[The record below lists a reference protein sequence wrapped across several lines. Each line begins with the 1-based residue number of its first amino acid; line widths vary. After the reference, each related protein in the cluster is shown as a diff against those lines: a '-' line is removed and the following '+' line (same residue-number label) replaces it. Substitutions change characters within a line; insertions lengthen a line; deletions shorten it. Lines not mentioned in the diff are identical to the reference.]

1 MEAGYTD
8 QMLFFFFNK
17 KVKLKDLDKRI
28 IVKGSMSRDASTRI
42 GKIIEYPEKQN
53 SLDSIGPGSKDF
65 YADLKEGGG
74 VI

>member
-1 MEAGYTD
+1 
-8 QMLFFFFNK
+8 
-17 KVKLKDLDKRI
+17 
-28 IVKGSMSRDASTRI
+28 MSRDASTRI

-53 SLDSIGPGSKDF
+53 SLDSIGPDSKDF